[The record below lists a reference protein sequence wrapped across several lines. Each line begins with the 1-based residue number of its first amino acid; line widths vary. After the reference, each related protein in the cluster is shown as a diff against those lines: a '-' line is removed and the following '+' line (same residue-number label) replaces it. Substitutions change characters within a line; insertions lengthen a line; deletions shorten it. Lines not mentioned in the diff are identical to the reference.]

1 MAFMQHLVPGVL
13 SGVAGLAQTLV
24 GAPAWA
30 VVGCL
35 ALSLGLGALQV
46 VFPQES
52 TDRLS
57 WWRYRWA
64 YLVRRKELRN
74 VRALE
79 RRQTRAQQQ
88 SRRRSS
94 A

>member
-1 MAFMQHLVPGVL
+1 MAFMQNLAPSVL
-13 SGVAGLAQTLV
+13 SGVAGLAQALV
-24 GAPAWA
+24 GAPAW
-30 VVGCL
+30 VVVACL

-74 VRALE
+74 AWALE
-79 RRQTRAQQQ
+79 RRQTRVRQQ
-88 SRRRSS
+88 SRRHSS
-94 A
+94 G